1 MSAQNKETNGIKNT
15 ITLSTLLSCCRL
27 RPLAMDQDNLLDS
40 FCIERT
46 WSKAYSELC
55 MRIADPTSIDKILT
69 SLTDSDKLK
78 AVLASAELSDSE
90 KTEIEDATKVLKKNP
105 LISDRGIYELYNSMD
120 PEWKEFSKQ
129 LAVMKHSR
137 FIHSMIVKKYSLVP
151 GSPQHNDLYFAGICG
166 LIQAL
171 DSYDATR
178 GYALMT
184 FATPFVIHELS
195 AEIRHLSGG
204 DTVYYNSLQNKIKD
218 AEDSLISS
226 GLRPTIENIAILTD
240 MSVAAVKKE
249 IDCRQRKQTVPIDG
263 NLLPIAAKGDVTD
276 PEASAIRKQDATA
289 LAAALKKLNPDER
302 EILQAHYINEE
313 KWDVIAQ
320 KMNRSTQE
328 VKNIHLK
335 AIKAL
340 RRDQDLRLNL
350 DKDVFPVSR
359 RDGKGKTDT
368 TEEPNY
374 YDSGEI
380 LDTMASVIS
389 TINSPRF
396 QEASQNGIEG
406 LSEMLSLS
414 DENDSPNTIS
424 NPLEK
429 SETVSKS
436 V

>member
-1 MSAQNKETNGIKNT
+1 
-15 ITLSTLLSCCRL
+15 
-27 RPLAMDQDNLLDS
+27 
-40 FCIERT
+40 
-46 WSKAYSELC
+46 
-55 MRIADPTSIDKILT
+55 
-69 SLTDSDKLK
+69 
-78 AVLASAELSDSE
+78 
-90 KTEIEDATKVLKKNP
+90 
-105 LISDRGIYELYNSMD
+105 
-120 PEWKEFSKQ
+120 
-129 LAVMKHSR
+129 
-137 FIHSMIVKKYSLVP
+137 
-151 GSPQHNDLYFAGICG
+151 
-166 LIQAL
+166 
-171 DSYDATR
+171 
-178 GYALMT
+178 MT

-302 EILQAHYINEE
+302 EILQAHYITEE

>member
-1 MSAQNKETNGIKNT
+1 M
-15 ITLSTLLSCCRL
+15 
-27 RPLAMDQDNLLDS
+27 
-40 FCIERT
+40 
-46 WSKAYSELC
+46 
-55 MRIADPTSIDKILT
+55 
-69 SLTDSDKLK
+69 
-78 AVLASAELSDSE
+78 
-90 KTEIEDATKVLKKNP
+90 
-105 LISDRGIYELYNSMD
+105 
-120 PEWKEFSKQ
+120 
-129 LAVMKHSR
+129 
-137 FIHSMIVKKYSLVP
+137 
-151 GSPQHNDLYFAGICG
+151 
-166 LIQAL
+166 
-171 DSYDATR
+171 
-178 GYALMT
+178 
-184 FATPFVIHELS
+184 
-195 AEIRHLSGG
+195 
-204 DTVYYNSLQNKIKD
+204 
-218 AEDSLISS
+218 
-226 GLRPTIENIAILTD
+226 
-240 MSVAAVKKE
+240 
-249 IDCRQRKQTVPIDG
+249 
-263 NLLPIAAKGDVTD
+263 PIAAKGDVTD

-340 RRDQDLRLNL
+340 RRDQYLRLNL

-429 SETVSKS
+429 SPD
-436 V
+436 